1 MGAGVGAHVRG
12 IRVGGGLSPTVTEDR
27 GLSHTQLSF
36 VTSARQ
42 GWSGEDFE
50 GIQMR
55 SGLGQAGSLAEL
67 VCADLLSL
75 HLSLYDGVHPAL
87 DCLPALLPFSL
98 LLSH

>member
-1 MGAGVGAHVRG
+1 MGAGVGGV
-12 IRVGGGLSPTVTEDR
+12 LSPTVPEDR

-50 GIQMR
+50 GIQMW
-55 SGLGQAGSLAEL
+55 SGQGQAGSLAEIP
-67 VCADLLSL
+67 CANLLYL
-75 HLSLYDGVHPAL
+75 HLSLYDGIHPAL